1 VWGSVASEVSVALH
15 VDSASLVEEVIDEY
29 LATVEQCLAYRKP
42 DGGCLGY
49 PSALL
54 LFCTV
59 EALGKYH
66 GRKKN
71 PFNVLNDSPFK
82 LRLEDRQIKKL
93 VDWYRN
99 LLAHAGMIAPG
110 TYLEADGGGT
120 PFEFLPDGEPSKI
133 RLMPFYK
140 MVKGAWDTF
149 DSKRLKSEL
158 QIELKQY
165 RAMPVDLTVSFANPI
180 SASGSNY
187 VPKPIK
193 KGTQKTKSKGA
204 LRPLSSF

>member
-1 VWGSVASEVSVALH
+1 MALH

-29 LATVEQCLAYRKP
+29 LTTVEQCLAYRKP

-49 PSALL
+49 ASALL

-59 EALGKYH
+59 EALGKYR

-71 PFNVLNDSPFK
+71 PFNVLNEPPFELK
-82 LRLEDRQIKKL
+82 LEDRQIKKL

-110 TYLEADGGGT
+110 TYLEVDGGDT
-120 PFEFLPDGEPSKI
+120 PFEFLSDGEPSKI
-133 RLMPFYK
+133 RLTPFYK
-140 MVKGAWDTF
+140 MVKGAWDVF
-149 DSKRLKSEL
+149 DRQRLKSEL
-158 QIELKQY
+158 PIELKQY
-165 RAMPVDLTVSFANPI
+165 RAMPVDLTLSLANPI

-193 KGTQKTKSKGA
+193 KGAQKTKRKGG
-204 LRPLSSF
+204 